1 MSENQPSFETALDLL
16 QQAVKRL
23 EGGEL
28 SLEQAL
34 QQFEDGVK
42 LARLCQSQLT
52 AAEQRVEILMKPPA
66 NAEASA
72 SSPELQPFTAPQGRA

>member
-1 MSENQPSFETALDLL
+1 MTETPPSFESALDLL

-34 QQFEDGVK
+34 QQFEEGVK
-42 LARLCQSQLT
+42 LARVCQGHLST
-52 AAEQRVEILMKPPA
+52 AEQRVEILMKSS
-66 NAEASA
+66 AEQ
-72 SSPELQPFTAPQGRA
+72 SSPELQSFTPQGRA